1 MQNYWWFI
9 FYVKFLTGK
18 PDNSI
23 GYNYRRL
30 IDNVPTGIYECNT
43 GCKCKSTCLNRV
55 AQVNIGRSLFHP
67 YHIKVLILESDES
80 KDLELSYTLLHVES
94 NASSSSSVQNWTPWM
109 GHTNSQW
116 YSSWRL
122 YLYLRWKFV
131 QQWSSK

>member
-1 MQNYWWFI
+1 MIY

-55 AQVNIGRSLFHP
+55 AQVNIGRTLFHF
-67 YHIKVLILESDES
+67 YHIKLLILESINR
-80 KDLELSYTLLHVES
+80 KTLNCHILVIYVES
-94 NASSSSSVQNWTPWM
+94 NASSSSSVQN
-109 GHTNSQW
+109 
-116 YSSWRL
+116 
-122 YLYLRWKFV
+122 
-131 QQWSSK
+131 

>member
-1 MQNYWWFI
+1 MKNAKLLKSI

-55 AQVNIGRSLFHP
+55 AQVNIVRSAL
-67 YHIKVLILESDES
+67 S
-80 KDLELSYTLLHVES
+80 LSY
-94 NASSSSSVQNWTPWM
+94 
-109 GHTNSQW
+109 
-116 YSSWRL
+116 
-122 YLYLRWKFV
+122 
-131 QQWSSK
+131 